1 MSAQTDDR
9 AGKAREMVIVMVLSL
24 TAVLTAWS
32 GFESS
37 KWGGSMSINFSKASS
52 QRIEASRQ
60 ATHADAARAIDL
72 QVFGIYL
79 KAVSEDDQR
88 LADFAQ
94 ERFTP
99 HFDVAFTEWKST
111 KPLKNPSAPKSPFE
125 LDSYIPPGAIKATA
139 ADERADALFQEG
151 LDDNARGDR
160 YTLLTVLF
168 ALVLFFAAF
177 ATRIGSRALS
187 WTLVAMTSALMVVGI
202 AFLAALPKLL

>member
-9 AGKAREMVIVMVLSL
+9 AGKARETIIVIVLSL

-37 KWGGSMSINFSKASS
+37 KWGGNMSINFSKASA

-72 QVFGIYL
+72 QIFGIYL
-79 KAVSEDDQR
+79 KAVAEDDQR

-99 HFDVAFTEWKST
+99 HFEVAFKEWKST
-111 KPLKNPSAPKSPFE
+111 KPLTNPSAPKSPFQ
-125 LDSYIPPGAIKATA
+125 LDSYLPPGSIRAAT

-177 ATRIGSRALS
+177 TTRIESRVLAWALV
-187 WTLVAMTSALMVVGI
+187 TMTSVLMIVGI
-202 AFLAALPKLL
+202 AFLAVLPKLL